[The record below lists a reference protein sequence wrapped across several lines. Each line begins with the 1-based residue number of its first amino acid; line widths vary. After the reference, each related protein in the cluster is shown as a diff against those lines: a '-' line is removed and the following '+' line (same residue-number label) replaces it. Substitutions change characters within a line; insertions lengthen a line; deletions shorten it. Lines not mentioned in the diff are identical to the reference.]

1 MFFVSSLSA
10 SNLINDLENIIMN
23 KLNTLTLAIALA
35 ASASSNAAITFQFA
49 TGAATYGET
58 VIGGF
63 LTGQSGTG
71 FTYKLKAT
79 PDSGAVLAKQ
89 PQNIGLGVKTGGA
102 GNWYITSGEVIN
114 FSLVDSDNNPVA
126 FSLNGFK
133 MGFNAAQQKLE
144 ENERVNVEIA
154 GNTYLVGGNA
164 LTESNNAQILA
175 SDCMDANNCWSSS
188 DTATSFRIVG
198 ADGVNGATTSYRLNN
213 VSLNLAPVTA
223 VPVPA
228 AAWLLGSAL
237 MGLAVAKRRK

>member
-1 MFFVSSLSA
+1 
-10 SNLINDLENIIMN
+10 
-23 KLNTLTLAIALA
+23 
-35 ASASSNAAITFQFA
+35 
-49 TGAATYGET
+49 
-58 VIGGF
+58 
-63 LTGQSGTG
+63 
-71 FTYKLKAT
+71 
-79 PDSGAVLAKQ
+79 
-89 PQNIGLGVKTGGA
+89 
-102 GNWYITSGEVIN
+102 
-114 FSLVDSDNNPVA
+114 
-126 FSLNGFK
+126 
-133 MGFNAAQQKLE
+133 MGFNTAQQKLE

-213 VSLNLAPVTA
+213 VRLTLAPVTA

>member
-1 MFFVSSLSA
+1 
-10 SNLINDLENIIMN
+10 MN

-49 TGAATYGET
+49 TGAATYGENT
-58 VIGGF
+58 IAGF
-63 LTGQSGTG
+63 LTGQSGAG

-79 PDSGAVLAKQ
+79 PDSGAKLAKQ
-89 PQNIGLGVKTGGA
+89 ASNIGLGVKTGGI
-102 GNWYITSGEVIN
+102 GTWYINSGEVVN

-133 MGFNAAQQKLE
+133 MGYNNSLQKLE
-144 ENERVNVEIA
+144 ENERLNVEIA
-154 GNTYLVGGNA
+154 GNTYLVGGNP
-164 LTESNNAQILA
+164 LTQSNNAQILA
-175 SDCMDANNCWSSS
+175 ADCMDLNNCWASPAGS
-188 DTATSFRIVG
+188 DVATSFSIVG
-198 ADGVNGATTSYRLNN
+198 ADAVNGAETAFRLNN
-213 VSLNLAPVTA
+213 VSLNIAPVTA

>member
-1 MFFVSSLSA
+1 
-10 SNLINDLENIIMN
+10 MN
-23 KLNTLTLAIALA
+23 KLNALTLAVALA
-35 ASASSNAAITFQFA
+35 ASASSNAAMVFQFA
-49 TGAATYGET
+49 TGNATYG
-58 VIGGF
+58 VGGIGGF
-63 LTGQSGTG
+63 LSGQGSNN

-79 PDSGAVLAKQ
+79 PDSGALLAKQ
-89 PQNIGLGVKTGGA
+89 PQNIGLGVKTGGT
-102 GNWYITSGEVIN
+102 GNYYITSGEVIN
-114 FSLVDSDNNPVA
+114 FSLVDANDNPVA

-133 MGFNAAQQKLE
+133 MGFNATQQKLE

-164 LTESNNAQILA
+164 LSESNNAQILA
-175 SDCMDANNCWSSS
+175 ADCMDANNCWSSS

-198 ADGVNGATTSYRLNN
+198 ADGVNGVTTSYRLNN
-213 VSLNLAPVTA
+213 VNLDLAPVTA

>member
-1 MFFVSSLSA
+1 
-10 SNLINDLENIIMN
+10 MN

-35 ASASSNAAITFQFA
+35 ASASSNAAMVFKFTA
-49 TGAATYGET
+49 GSATYGET

-63 LTGQSGTG
+63 LQGQSGAN

-79 PDSGAVLAKQ
+79 PDSPATLAKQ
-89 PQNIGLGVKTGGA
+89 GSNIGLGVRSIETDT
-102 GNWYITSGEVIN
+102 WYIETGEVLN

-133 MGFNAAQQKLE
+133 MGFNAAQQKLGE
-144 ENERVNVEIA
+144 DERVNVELA
-154 GNTYLVGGNA
+154 GNTYLVGGNPT
-164 LTESNNAQILA
+164 TEGNNAQILA
-175 SDCMDANNCWSSS
+175 ADCMDANNCWSS
-188 DTATSFRIVG
+188 DVTATSFRIVG
-198 ADGVNGATTSYRLNN
+198 ADGVNGVTTSFRLNN
-213 VSLNLAPVTA
+213 VSLDLAPVAA